1 MKKFTLNIEE
11 DFELD
16 FELIGISCHEKDF
29 RLCYELNNHL
39 EIDLTRIK
47 DLEIVIKNVKG
58 TYSLFEYLDEENRL
72 DYYLISNR
80 SEKGILIPEH
90 KSIDFLLQL
99 KGVTSDEIVEELITK
114 ICSISLVLT
123 AYKINVNTLKSKQNL
138 IFDGY
143 PQN

>member
-11 DFELD
+11 DFDFD

-29 RLCYELNNHL
+29 RLCYELNKHL
-39 EIDLTRIK
+39 DIDLTRIK
-47 DLEIVIKNVKG
+47 DIEINTKKLSAKFS
-58 TYSLFEYLDEENRL
+58 YFEFHDEENRM

-80 SEKGILIPEH
+80 SEQGMLLPEQ
-90 KSIDFLLQL
+90 KSTDYLLQL

-114 ICSISLVLT
+114 ICSISLILT
-123 AYKINVNTLKSKQNL
+123 AYKINVNTLKSRQNL

>member
-1 MKKFTLNIEE
+1 MKKFILNIEE
-11 DFELD
+11 DAELD

-29 RLCYELNNHL
+29 RLCYEINKHL
-39 EIDLTRIK
+39 DIDLTRIK
-47 DLEIVIKNVKG
+47 DLEIVIKKIKG
-58 TYSLFEYLDEENRL
+58 NYSLFEYLDEENRI

-99 KGVTSDEIVEELITK
+99 KGVTNDEIVEELITK
-114 ICSISLVLT
+114 LSSLSIVLT

>member
-1 MKKFTLNIEE
+1 
-11 DFELD
+11 
-16 FELIGISCHEKDF
+16 
-29 RLCYELNNHL
+29 ELNKHL
-39 EIDLTRIK
+39 DIDLIRIK
-47 DLEIVIKNVKG
+47 DLEIVIKNSKG
-58 TYSLFEYLDEENRL
+58 NYSLFEYLDEENRI

-99 KGVTSDEIVEELITK
+99 KGVTSDEIVDELISK

-123 AYKINVNTLKSKQNL
+123 AFKINVNSLKSKQNL

>member
-11 DFELD
+11 EFELD

-29 RLCYELNNHL
+29 RLCYDLNNQL
-39 EIDLTRIK
+39 EIDLIRIK
-47 DLEIVIKNVKG
+47 DLEIVLKNSKG
-58 TYSLFEYLDEENRL
+58 SYSLYEYLDDENRI

-80 SEKGILIPEH
+80 SEKGTLIPEQ
-90 KSIDFLLQL
+90 KGTDYFLQL
-99 KGVTSDEIVEELITK
+99 KGVTYDEMVEELIDK
-114 ICSISLVLT
+114 ISSLPIVLT